1 MILVRILPRNPRAGD
16 EVQVSAVIQHP
27 MESGYRL
34 DEDNKRI
41 AANYITVAEV
51 FFNNVLVARLKP
63 RSGVSTN
70 PSVSIYLKPQTSG
83 EVRIRYTDMV
93 GYSEEVRQELLVS
106 G

>member
-1 MILVRILPRNPRAGD
+1 MILLRILPRNPRPGD

-34 DEDNKRI
+34 DENNKRI
-41 AANYITVAEV
+41 PANYITTAEV
-51 FFNNVLVARLKP
+51 YFNNVLVARLKP

-70 PSVSIYLKPQTSG
+70 PSVSVYLKPEATG

-93 GYSEEVRQELLVS
+93 GYSEEIRQDLVIS

>member
-1 MILVRILPRNPRAGD
+1 MILVRILPRNPKVGD

-34 DEDNKRI
+34 DENNKRI
-41 AANYITVAEV
+41 SANYITVAEV
-51 FFNNVLVARLKP
+51 YFNNVLVARLKP

-70 PSVSIYLKPQTSG
+70 PSVSVYLKPQASG
-83 EVRIRYTDMV
+83 EVRIRYVDMV
-93 GYSEEVRQELLVS
+93 GYSQEVRQDLVLS